1 MFVWIIIIIRHSIQL
16 NTVFNTTSSSCVS
29 EETNSLHQTYTVI
42 LFFFISS
49 FKCGVVLFLSSCA
62 TFDFASYR
70 SLFIF
75 YWNIY
80 ISQLQ
85 IQQMICE
92 STLQIRK
99 HEYFGDLGFI
109 ILFIGILSMYVI
121 NLSAVS
127 LFADS
132 LFMFLAMFVSDVH
145 CQFEWMNII
154 LFLWKKTFIHFV
166 VFRVHMSNQALL
178 YY

>member
-1 MFVWIIIIIRHSIQL
+1 
-16 NTVFNTTSSSCVS
+16 
-29 EETNSLHQTYTVI
+29 
-42 LFFFISS
+42 
-49 FKCGVVLFLSSCA
+49 
-62 TFDFASYR
+62 
-70 SLFIF
+70 
-75 YWNIY
+75 
-80 ISQLQ
+80 
-85 IQQMICE
+85 MICE

-145 CQFEWMNII
+145 CQFE
-154 LFLWKKTFIHFV
+154 
-166 VFRVHMSNQALL
+166 
-178 YY
+178 